1 MLSPKD
7 FRRQVI
13 SPTLF
18 TMGFSG
24 AAAERLLL
32 GTALAESG
40 LRHLV
45 QIRGP
50 ALGLF
55 QIEPA
60 THHDL
65 WHNYLRFRPHLATLA
80 KLFIAPRRPLQE
92 QLVWN
97 MAYATAITR
106 LIYFRDPDPLPAA
119 EDSAGLAAYYKR
131 VFNTA
136 LGRGS
141 PKRFAELLD
150 RYDPIPPGKRS

>member
-18 TMGFSG
+18 AMGFSSP
-24 AAAERLLL
+24 AAQRLLL

-40 LRHLV
+40 QRHLA

-80 KLFIAPRRPLQE
+80 KLFIVPRRPLQE

-97 MAYATAITR
+97 MAYSAAIAR
-106 LIYFRDPDPLPAA
+106 LIYFRDPEALPAA
-119 EDSAGLAAYYKR
+119 DDTTALAAYYKR
-131 VFNTA
+131 VFNTS

-141 PKRFAELLD
+141 PKRFADLID
-150 RYDPIPPGKRS
+150 RYDPIPPGETL